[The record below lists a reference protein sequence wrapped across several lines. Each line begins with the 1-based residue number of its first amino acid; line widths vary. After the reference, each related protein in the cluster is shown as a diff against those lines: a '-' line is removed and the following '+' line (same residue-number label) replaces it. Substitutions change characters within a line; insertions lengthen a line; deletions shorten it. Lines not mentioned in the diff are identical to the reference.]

1 MPPGGA
7 YTPDVVPGGL
17 PLAESGMRV
26 LARFLDSL
34 IIGLVFGFIFSAIV
48 LSDGDTAGF
57 GGLGADA
64 SFGRVYALAL
74 LGMAAGFVWDAVC
87 TKQFGGTPM
96 KLAFGMRVV
105 RADDGGAVEWRHA
118 IIRWA
123 VPGALAIIPLPI
135 LPGLVNLVIVIVSL
149 VFLFSKPRRQ
159 TVWDLAAKT
168 IVVKAR

>member
-7 YTPDVVPGGL
+7 YTTETIPGER
-17 PLAESGMRV
+17 PLASAGMRV

-34 IIGLVFGFIFSAIV
+34 IVGLVFGAIFSGFV
-48 LSDGDTAGF
+48 LGDGDSAGF

-64 SFGRVYALAL
+64 SFGKVYTLGL
-74 LGMAAGFVWDAVC
+74 LLMAVGFVWDAVC

-105 RADDGGAVEWRHA
+105 RADTGGPVEWSHA

-123 VPGALAIIPLPI
+123 VPGALALLPLPV
-135 LPGLVNLVIVIVSL
+135 LPGLVNLVLVIVSL
-149 VFLFSKPRRQ
+149 VFLFTKPMRQ
-159 TVWDLAAKT
+159 TIWDLVAKT
-168 IVVKAR
+168 LVVKSR

>member
-1 MPPGGA
+1 MPEGGA
-7 YTPDVVPGGL
+7 YQPVGVPGGR
-17 PLAESGMRV
+17 PLAETWMRV

-34 IIGLVFGFIFSAIV
+34 IVGLVFGFVFSAIL
-48 LSDGDTAGF
+48 LSDGDDAGVGGF
-57 GGLGADA
+57 GADG
-64 SFGRVYALAL
+64 SFGELYVLGL

-105 RADDGGAVEWRHA
+105 RADDGGPVEWRHA

-123 VPGALAIIPLPI
+123 VPGALALVPLPV
-135 LPGLVNLVIVIVSL
+135 LPGLVNLVIIIVSL
-149 VFLFSKPRRQ
+149 VFLFTKPLRQ

-168 IVVKAR
+168 LVVKAR